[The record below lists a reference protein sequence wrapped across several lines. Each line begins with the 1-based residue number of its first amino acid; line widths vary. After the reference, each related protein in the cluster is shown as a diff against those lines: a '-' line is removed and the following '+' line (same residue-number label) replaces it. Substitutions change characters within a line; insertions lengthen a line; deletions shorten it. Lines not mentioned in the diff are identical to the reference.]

1 MLVTDQASCWDLPL
15 PFSWLILLE
24 SRYILDFELNN
35 GERIDPFLCSYL
47 IFPSLHFVTIK
58 IVPYRVDKTALYSGY
73 NKREMAV
80 FSLYIYVCI
89 YTHTYIYVYIWT
101 YVWSEVAQS
110 CPTLCDPMDGSLPG
124 SSLHGI
130 LQARV
135 LEWVAISFSRG
146 SSRPRDR
153 AQVSLIPGRR
163 FNLWATREPMH
174 MCVLSRM
181 VLATENKQ

>member
-89 YTHTYIYVYIWT
+89 HTHTYICIYMNVCMKWSRSVVSDSATPWTVAYQAPPSMGFSKQEYWSGLPFSSPGDLPDPGIEPRSPSFQADALTSEPPGNLCICVY
-101 YVWSEVAQS
+101 
-110 CPTLCDPMDGSLPG
+110 
-124 SSLHGI
+124 
-130 LQARV
+130 
-135 LEWVAISFSRG
+135 
-146 SSRPRDR
+146 
-153 AQVSLIPGRR
+153 
-163 FNLWATREPMH
+163 
-174 MCVLSRM
+174 
-181 VLATENKQ
+181 